1 MSSGL
6 AYLYGLV
13 RGIMCRMDTTA
24 LEAAARRYRKAE
36 AALEKARA
44 ELQAEVVGVLQGSG
58 ERGAQS
64 EVARITGWTREHIRK
79 LLLRAGGE

>member
-6 AYLYGLV
+6 AYLYGQV

-36 AALEKARA
+36 AALDQARA
-44 ELQAEVVGVLQGSG
+44 ELQAEVIAALSG
-58 ERGAQS
+58 AEERGAQA
-64 EVARITGWTREHIRK
+64 EAARITGWTREHIRK
-79 LLLRAGGE
+79 LLLRSAG